1 LKVRCS
7 KVKNFTYAYILK
19 LNMIIFTEKY
29 SRRDLHLQIPRW
41 QREIQFLIKILIL
54 AGITNSIFAAILLAQ
69 YPKTKVFLVS
79 VIFPERFI
87 TEEKSYWLVFLI
99 GGLLNFWIFLTLWS
113 YVFAFASIYLTFIY
127 AQIFVLQEML

>member
-1 LKVRCS
+1 
-7 KVKNFTYAYILK
+7 
-19 LNMIIFTEKY
+19 MIIHHFTEKY
-29 SRRDLHLQIPRW
+29 SRRDLPLKIFRW
-41 QREIQFLIKILIL
+41 QREIQFLIKILVI
-54 AGITNSIFAAILLAQ
+54 AGITNSVFAAILLAK

-79 VIFPERFI
+79 VILPERFI
-87 TEEKSYWLVFLI
+87 AEEESYWLVFLI